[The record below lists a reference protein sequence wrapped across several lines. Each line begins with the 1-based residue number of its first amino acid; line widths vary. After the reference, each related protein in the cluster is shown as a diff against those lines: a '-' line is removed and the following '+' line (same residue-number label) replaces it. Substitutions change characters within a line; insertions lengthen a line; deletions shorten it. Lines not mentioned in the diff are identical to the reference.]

1 MSVLMTLRV
10 RGDAKKLEEYSAANP
25 DQLRSFAEAA
35 KKYGMT
41 AHRFYGTESEIM
53 VADEWPDRESF
64 DAFFAE
70 KGQEIGGMFQ
80 AAGVSEE
87 PRPEFWHVLDTAD
100 KVGWG
105 A

>member
-10 RGDAKKLEEYSAANP
+10 KGDPKKLEAYSAANS

-35 KKYGMT
+35 KSYGMT
-41 AHRFYGTESEIM
+41 AHRFYGQEGEIM
-53 VADEWPDRESF
+53 VVDEWPDEQSF
-64 DAFFAE
+64 QAFFSE
-70 KGQEIGGMFQ
+70 KGGEIGEMFQ

-87 PRPEFWHVLDTAD
+87 PRPEFWHVLESAD